1 MCKYFIDVLS
11 EKRKF
16 EDGLIIKKVKVT
28 RRVLERGPNLSMARD
43 LTSEQGVAKDDAKSI
58 DEESKFFVSDALV
71 KVKTEE
77 F

>member
-1 MCKYFIDVLS
+1 MCKYLIDVLS

-16 EDGLIIKKVKVT
+16 EDGLIIKKVRVT

-43 LTSEQGVAKDDAKSI
+43 LTSEKGFAKDDANSI
-58 DEESKFFVSDALV
+58 DEESKFFVNDALL